1 MGKLLAFTLVQGINQ
16 CQMFGINNG
25 FEFDLS
31 RMNDLC
37 CIAEIISL
45 TWTQYS
51 YAVHLMTALVIF
63 HLKAE
68 QYFCYACIEK
78 GIYKI
83 IQYIYVYLCI
93 LLFLVFTVLQRCTII
108 CMSTFGMLKSWY
120 YDKKPPQC
128 HVLEQISQKKGSLS
142 GCFDSAS
149 TQNNL

>member
-1 MGKLLAFTLVQGINQ
+1 MGKLLPFTLVQGINQ

-25 FEFDLS
+25 FEFGLS

-51 YAVHLMTALVIF
+51 YAVHLMRAPVIF
-63 HLKAE
+63 QLKAE

-93 LLFLVFTVLQRCTII
+93 LLYSFTNVYNNLYEYIWKVKCRKADIMT
-108 CMSTFGMLKSWY
+108 KS
-120 YDKKPPQC
+120 PCQ
-128 HVLEQISQKKGSLS
+128 VLEQISKKKGSLS
-142 GCFDSAS
+142 GCFYSAP